1 MNKKLIMLH
10 LVDHPWGE
18 LYLLVSITTC
28 SKCHEIGPVLGQMAT
43 GSGEAHLEEQLNYIS
58 VPSLTSAYFVEMERT
73 LGTYL
78 KLLVMEQIL
87 SAGQEE

>member
-1 MNKKLIMLH
+1 
-10 LVDHPWGE
+10 
-18 LYLLVSITTC
+18 
-28 SKCHEIGPVLGQMAT
+28 MAT
-43 GSGEAHLEEQLNYIS
+43 GSGEAHLEEQLTYIL
-58 VPSLTSAYFVEMERT
+58 VLSLTSAYFVEMERT